1 MLSGFLG
8 HSGQLQEAIR
18 VGRQALRTAERL
30 GLEEGQA
37 RALGYIGG
45 ARVVGGDLGGLADV
59 ERAVAIA
66 VKANSPYSAQAH
78 GFLASLLIALGD
90 LAGGF
95 AAQAA
100 ARQAAE
106 RFGLTT
112 ELRWL
117 ATEQVVEDYLRG
129 HWAAALSRAGQI
141 LTGSHPPSG
150 TLCCRLVRGRIRLA
164 RADLAGAL
172 ADATGEVELAETLSN
187 EVLQPALALR
197 AHILLAAGRTQEAA
211 TTASQLL
218 AVLGERGTLVSN
230 PDWSGQLAVVLHAL
244 GRGTELLEL
253 LGRLTTPTPWLQGA
267 VAIAHG
273 RFDRAA
279 DLYAQIGSLPEE
291 AFARLQAAKQLLA
304 TGRRAEGTTH
314 LQRVVAFYREVGAS
328 AYLREAE
335 MLLAATA

>member
-1 MLSGFLG
+1 
-8 HSGQLQEAIR
+8 
-18 VGRQALRTAERL
+18 
-30 GLEEGQA
+30 
-37 RALGYIGG
+37 
-45 ARVVGGDLGGLADV
+45 
-59 ERAVAIA
+59 
-66 VKANSPYSAQAH
+66 
-78 GFLASLLIALGD
+78 
-90 LAGGF
+90 
-95 AAQAA
+95 
-100 ARQAAE
+100 
-106 RFGLTT
+106 
-112 ELRWL
+112 
-117 ATEQVVEDYLRG
+117 
-129 HWAAALSRAGQI
+129 
-141 LTGSHPPSG
+141 
-150 TLCCRLVRGRIRLA
+150 
-164 RADLAGAL
+164 
-172 ADATGEVELAETLSN
+172 
-187 EVLQPALALR
+187 VLQPALALR

-279 DLYAQIGSLPEE
+279 ELYAQIGSLPDE

-314 LQRVVAFYREVGAS
+314 LQRVVAFYREVQAS
-328 AYLREAE
+328 SYLREAE